1 MTERSATVPVSADG
15 GASNARLGAAYL
27 EVKLYANTHAYDA
40 TVKWFDALITAQQ
53 AHMTSCHPDK
63 LPACQTR
70 IKQLIALRNALGA
83 PGGASTG
90 HCFD

>member
-1 MTERSATVPVSADG
+1 MAAFFVLLFASSRRVRSHANTDAFAATVG
-15 GASNARLGAAYL
+15 
-27 EVKLYANTHAYDA
+27 
-40 TVKWFDALITAQQ
+40 WFDALISAQQ

-70 IKQLIALRNALGA
+70 LKQLIALRNALGA

-90 HCFD
+90 HVFD

>member
-1 MTERSATVPVSADG
+1 MSIPVSADPG
-15 GASNARLGAAYL
+15 TACQNAQAAYL
-27 EVKLYANTHAYDA
+27 ELKLHANTDAFAA
-40 TVKWFDALITAQQ
+40 TVAWFDALISAQQ

-70 IKQLIALRNALGA
+70 LKQLIALRNALGA

-90 HCFD
+90 HVFD

>member
-1 MTERSATVPVSADG
+1 MTLPVSVDPGTACQ
-15 GASNARLGAAYL
+15 NAQAAYL
-27 EVKLYANTHAYDA
+27 ELKRQSHTEPFAM
-40 TVKWFDALITAQQ
+40 TVKWLDALITAQQ

-70 IKQLIALRNALGA
+70 IKQLIALRNALAA

>member
-1 MTERSATVPVSADG
+1 MIDRFLPVSAD
-15 GASNARLGAAYL
+15 SNAANMRLSGAYL
-27 EVKLYANTHAYDA
+27 EVKLHANTDAYAA
-40 TVKWFDALITAQQ
+40 TVNWFDALISAQQ

-70 IKQLIALRNALGA
+70 LKQLIALRNALGA

-90 HCFD
+90 HVFD